1 MSELSLQITAESR
14 HLLLE
19 VRKRN
24 RYWLWVLYCFISSS
38 SIAVRGLV
46 RRTRLLLTALVLP
59 NLAGSTDASKMLIKR
74 HYRFYD
80 RHDILLSTH
89 AHDYGG
95 ARYVFAGI
103 RGLAWSL
110 SLSYNSWD
118 RRCFFYSPARYLS
131 CVDSWRSFVILDKA
145 ISLSPG
151 FIKLQDV

>member
-24 RYWLWVLYCFISSS
+24 RYWLWVLY
-38 SIAVRGLV
+38 GLV